1 MKVRILQEF
10 RDRADFTK
18 VYPVGETHTFDNE
31 LAISLISRGLAE
43 EVVEPIDEAAEEAE
57 EAKEVAESEEV
68 VAEPIVDNEAE
79 TVEMESEQ
87 PSEEVVGKVQP
98 IFLHEKEN
106 APTTAKKKRSTKDN

>member
-57 EAKEVAESEEV
+57 ETKEVAE
-68 VAEPIVDNEAE
+68 
-79 TVEMESEQ
+79 
-87 PSEEVVGKVQP
+87 SEEVVGKVQP